1 MLLIQDSERAVRVKD
16 DRVGRWSGWL
26 AVMLALPVLAV
37 LRMQLPRT
45 ALGA

>member
-1 MLLIQDSERAVRVKD
+1 VRVKN

-26 AVMLALPVLAV
+26 AVMLVLPVLAA